1 LFLYSSLFLAVNS
14 PGGSAIKSRHVAPQK
29 YEVLSTFEAAFQVI
43 DRSKGRL
50 MLTGGEAA
58 AVEHEKAEGAAVD
71 NDDRAERP

>member
-1 LFLYSSLFLAVNS
+1 MLTGQGGHGDRL
-14 PGGSAIKSRHVAPQK
+14 PGAGGVA
-29 YEVLSTFEAAFQVI
+29 EI